1 MEYSNDM
8 NYIYNSI
15 EEYNPRKEWKELIV
29 FDDMIADI
37 VSDKKLHSIV
47 TELVFRGQKLNISLV
62 FHHTIILPPKDLS
75 LNTTHLFI
83 MNIPNKKELQQI
95 ATNHSSNADFKEFNR
110 LYKECTVKKY
120 SFLFIDN
127 TLP

>member
-1 MEYSNDM
+1 
-8 NYIYNSI
+8 
-15 EEYNPRKEWKELIV
+15 
-29 FDDMIADI
+29 MIADI

-83 MNIPNKKELQQI
+83 MNVPNKKELQQI